1 MSNDNTCDTQNGQPV
16 IDTDL
21 IDSEKYTG
29 TEKDTDNEGTI
40 LTTTNK
46 SKIKIIKNSDCKSWT
61 YHKGDLL

>member
-16 IDTDL
+16 TDTDL

-29 TEKDTDNEGTI
+29 TEKEADNEGTI